1 MKVLRFY
8 FTEALIVLPFIAV
21 LGLTVLLSVRELPRF
36 DSRESERIKDAYREI
51 AYEVRNGEADD
62 IREVSLEQ
70 ARTYGRL
77 GKKGTW
83 GVDPLENGKVLV
95 WYRPPHAET
104 RRAVEIEA
112 LAPENHRALY
122 RNWAFALL
130 IVVLLLTD
138 YGLRRYRRFLAERE
152 DFIASTAHDLN
163 TPLVALRHL
172 IGRDDEEAKLVVE
185 RMLRM
190 VGNLTDYIKLGGR
203 TRREEVVE
211 FDLREAYEEAYRL
224 LRDDFRALSGGSDV
238 KVEGEGAMLVRAE
251 RQKTVQIFWNL
262 LSNALKYGA
271 PYGPVSVRFEADEK
285 YARVTISD
293 VGIGLSPSE
302 RRRVFDR
309 YYRAKSVMKSGK
321 GGFGIGLCTARAFA
335 RQMGGELSVSPNTP
349 KGSAFTLSLRRAVNV
364 T

>member
-1 MKVLRFY
+1 MKLPRFY
-8 FTEALIVLPFIAV
+8 FTEALIVLPFVAV
-21 LGLTVLLSVRELPRF
+21 LALTVFLAVRELPRF
-36 DSRESERIKDAYREI
+36 DQRERERIARAYHDL
-51 AYEVRNGEADD
+51 ALEVRDGERDD
-62 IREVSLEQ
+62 IREMPLEG
-70 ARTYGRL
+70 ARTQGRL

-83 GVDPLENGKVLV
+83 GFELIGRNRVRV
-95 WYRPPHAET
+95 WYRAPHAET
-104 RRAVEIEA
+104 RQAVEIAA

-138 YGLRRYRRFLAERE
+138 YGLRRYRRFLVER
-152 DFIASTAHDLN
+152 DNFIAATAHDLN

-203 TRREEVVE
+203 IRREEVVE

-238 KVEGEGAMLVRAE
+238 KVEGEGTTLVRAE

-271 PYGPVSVRFEADEK
+271 PYGPVSVRFETDEK
-285 YARVTISD
+285 YARVIISD

-321 GGFGIGLCTARAFA
+321 GGFGIGLCTARVFA
-335 RQMGGELSVSPNTP
+335 RQMGGNLTVSSNTP
-349 KGSAFTLSLRRAVNV
+349 KGSAFTLSLRRVG
-364 T
+364 